1 MVVID
6 SGHGVDT
13 YGKASPVWSDDTQL
27 FEYEFNRDI
36 TKRISRGL
44 DKYNIKNNILVPEVI
59 DLSLKVRCDRAN
71 KIYEKFPDSFLLSIH
86 GNAGTKPNEGTGWE
100 IWTSPGETESDRI
113 ATYFYN
119 EAKKVLTEFKM
130 RSDYVDGDPDKES
143 KFYILTHTN
152 CPAVLTENLFF
163 DNEIDCHY
171 MMSEK
176 GRENISR
183 LHIDAIINYLKSN

>member
-1 MVVID
+1 MVIID
-6 SGHGVDT
+6 SGHGVNT
-13 YGKASPVWSDDTQL
+13 FGKISPIWGDGTQL
-27 FEYEFNRDI
+27 YEYEFNRDI
-36 TKRISRGL
+36 SRRISRGL

-71 KIYEKFPDSFLLSIH
+71 RLYEKFPGSFLVSIH

-100 IWTSPGETESDRI
+100 IWTSPGETESDKI

-119 EAKKVLTEFKM
+119 EAKRTLKEFKI
-130 RSDYVDGDPDKES
+130 RSDYIDGDPDKES

-163 DNEIDCHY
+163 DNEVDCHY

-176 GRENISR
+176 GRENIST
-183 LHIDAIINYLKSN
+183 LHINAIINYLKTN